1 MDDVVDLLELAHE
14 VLLEALRLVLAP
26 SVLTVLREDRVLE
39 VNLLGQ
45 LLLNVVR
52 SAQKSE
58 SLHLKMTGHL
68 ELASL
73 LRLEARHD
81 RPLAH
86 LQHVR
91 LRLVVLLVFDYL
103 VQVLD
108 QLFSVALGV
117 AQVVFVG

>member
-86 LQHVR
+86 LQHVC